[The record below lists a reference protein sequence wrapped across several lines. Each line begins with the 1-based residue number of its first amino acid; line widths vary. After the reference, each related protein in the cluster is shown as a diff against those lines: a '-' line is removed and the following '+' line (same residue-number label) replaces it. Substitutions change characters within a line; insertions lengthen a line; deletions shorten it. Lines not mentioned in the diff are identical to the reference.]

1 MDKDDKKEGLFKRL
15 ENIKNKNEEQLQTI
29 KDQGE
34 KQLKEPK
41 NIDRSKTLK
50 AIDEIRKKNNEANK
64 LLPIYKKIDRILDI
78 SELVSTKTGGTKYN
92 FNRFALPL
100 NFVEKSHNYEIILDE
115 VIEEQTELRNLIN
128 KTNEYGPRIPK
139 NRALDSAR
147 ELTDARDNLIDL
159 FKKVTFPYKDNA
171 FKTKEKESEE
181 ESDENK
187 LEKIKDN
194 YNKNFRYTE
203 DDSIGINYDL
213 FKDYFYSSV
222 PSALVKRL
230 YETKDEKKNNE
241 LLELIKIR
249 WSNLKDEIEK
259 MSKKEIENDKS
270 DKILK
275 IVKSIIEFKKQKQLR
290 LGLKTHTANQM
301 LSRLPITLAQLKA
314 GNNSKKLKN
323 ELRQILYSLYTSRK
337 LTKQLYKSLI
347 DII

>member
-78 SELVSTKTGGTKYN
+78 SELVSIKTDGTKYN

-159 FKKVTFPYKDNA
+159 FKKGTFPYKDNA

-187 LEKIKDN
+187 LEKITDN

-222 PSALVKRL
+222 PSALAKRL
-230 YETKDEKKNNE
+230 YETKDKKKNNE
-241 LLELIKIR
+241 LLGLIKIR

>member
-78 SELVSTKTGGTKYN
+78 SELVSTKTDGTKYN

-139 NRALDSAR
+139 NRALHSAW

-159 FKKVTFPYKDNA
+159 FKKGTVPY
-171 FKTKEKESEE
+171 
-181 ESDENK
+181 
-187 LEKIKDN
+187 
-194 YNKNFRYTE
+194 
-203 DDSIGINYDL
+203 
-213 FKDYFYSSV
+213 
-222 PSALVKRL
+222 
-230 YETKDEKKNNE
+230 
-241 LLELIKIR
+241 
-249 WSNLKDEIEK
+249 
-259 MSKKEIENDKS
+259 
-270 DKILK
+270 
-275 IVKSIIEFKKQKQLR
+275 
-290 LGLKTHTANQM
+290 
-301 LSRLPITLAQLKA
+301 
-314 GNNSKKLKN
+314 
-323 ELRQILYSLYTSRK
+323 
-337 LTKQLYKSLI
+337 
-347 DII
+347 